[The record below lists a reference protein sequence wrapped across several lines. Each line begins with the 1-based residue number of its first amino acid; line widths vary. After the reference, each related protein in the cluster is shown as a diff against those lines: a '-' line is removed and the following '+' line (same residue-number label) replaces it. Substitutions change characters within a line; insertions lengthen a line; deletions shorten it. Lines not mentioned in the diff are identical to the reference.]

1 MKSRLVERLESE
13 RREIDWM
20 LGELRRRGSGPLPPS
35 LRRAAEMRG
44 ITDGPKPRQPLVGP
58 GPK

>member
-20 LGELRRRGSGPLPPS
+20 LGELRRRGSGPLPSS
-35 LRRAAEMRG
+35 LRRSESAR
-44 ITDGPKPRQPLVGP
+44 ITFPS
-58 GPK
+58 